1 MVLGVST
8 RKYRRSLEG
17 MPAGVVE
24 RGTRWRGGS
33 MIVRWLG
40 AALREL
46 QGHFHH
52 IKGFRV

>member
-1 MVLGVST
+1 MST